1 MPDLT
6 SLTDYYRYAK
16 VCYPNDDQQ
25 YPLHFFAHGDFGGG
39 PLTFLMEGYIAD
51 IVSQG
56 FVVVTYMSCAID
68 NFCHNGKTSFLEV
81 LKSME
86 YLETERG
93 WWDNKID
100 FSAGY
105 TASGHSTGGRAAL
118 MLAALKDNPTQ
129 YLQDVPDIVSQIT
142 KTQRVGLQKF
152 VAFVGDHP
160 GTFLSW
166 PA

>member
-6 SLTDYYRYAK
+6 SLTDYYRYSK
-16 VCYPNDDQQ
+16 VCYPDDDQQ
-25 YPLHFFAHGDFGGG
+25 YPLHFFAHSDFGGG

-129 YLQDVPDIVSQIT
+129 YLQDVPYIVSQIT